1 MHQVIVRLTIICV
14 LVKMILEAGLD
25 KLIKIVNFKALAERF
40 KTLYMRDNSKIIF
53 IMDGVDTFVAMVFI
67 GDFLIMD
74 YVMDSVNSFQVK
86 EKQKKEIGI
95 WVY

>member
-25 KLIKIVNFKALAERF
+25 KLIKIVNFKASAERF

-95 WVY
+95 WAS